1 MSSSQA
7 ASGSPIQSRTGR
19 PTIGPMAM
27 TRSGMDSAA
36 LTQKRLVK
44 STSSGLGP
52 SSAEGI
58 IGSSAMPQIGQEPG
72 LSRMISGCI
81 GQVYC
86 EPLGATGAAGLPERY
101 FAGSTLNLS
110 SQLDEQK

>member
-1 MSSSQA
+1 ME
-7 ASGSPIQSRTGR
+7 
-19 PTIGPMAM
+19 
-27 TRSGMDSAA
+27 SAA

-52 SSAEGI
+52 SSALGI

-81 GQVYC
+81 GHVYC
-86 EPLGATGAAGLPERY
+86 EPLGAADAAGFSPRY
-101 FAGSTLNLS
+101 FAGSALNLP
-110 SQLDEQK
+110 SQPEEQK